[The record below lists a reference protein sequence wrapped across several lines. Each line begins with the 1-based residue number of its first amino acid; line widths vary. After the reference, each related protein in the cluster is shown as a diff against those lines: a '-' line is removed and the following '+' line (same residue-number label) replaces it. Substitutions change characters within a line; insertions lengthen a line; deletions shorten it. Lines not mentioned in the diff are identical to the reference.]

1 MPETVTGPT
10 KAPLFE
16 PDIDILLHVCEFFTK
31 KVEPKLPAVTV
42 ASVGVPI
49 SNTSPRTVPKKVS
62 EDAGFELK
70 EICEP
75 VIVKAD
81 GSCTTPEIEIIQLAS
96 LPGDT
101 AVPLTVK
108 LNGPGVDPVND
119 PDMSSSI

>member
-31 KVEPKLPAVTV
+31 KVDDKEPAVTV
-42 ASVGVPI
+42 ESVGVPI
-49 SNTSPRTVPKKVS
+49 SNVSPSTVPKKVS

-75 VIVKAD
+75 VIVNAP
-81 GSCTTPEIEIIQLAS
+81 GFCTTPEIEIIQLAS

-119 PDMSSSI
+119 DEMSSKI

>member
-1 MPETVTGPT
+1 M
-10 KAPLFE
+10 
-16 PDIDILLHVCEFFTK
+16 FFTK
-31 KVEPKLPAVTV
+31 KVELKDPALTV
-42 ASVGVPI
+42 ESVGVPI
-49 SNTSPRTVPKKVS
+49 SNTSPNTVPKKVS

-81 GSCTTPEIEIIQLAS
+81 GFCTTPEIEIIQLAS
-96 LPGDT
+96 FPGDT
-101 AVPLTVK
+101 AVPFTVK